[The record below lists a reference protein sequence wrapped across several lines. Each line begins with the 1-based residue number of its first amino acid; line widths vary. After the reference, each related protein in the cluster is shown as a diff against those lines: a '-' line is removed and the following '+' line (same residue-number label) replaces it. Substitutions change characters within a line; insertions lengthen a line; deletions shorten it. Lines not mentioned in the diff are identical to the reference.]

1 MVNTYLHIG
10 CLVKLKPYDE
20 LKSFGIRAP
29 AKDIPYMDDVGVVI
43 EILKNHVVVLW
54 QRLAKEGEHFP
65 HTLDKI
71 ADG

>member
-1 MVNTYLHIG
+1 MVKTYLHVG
-10 CLVKLKPYDE
+10 CLVRLKPYDY
-20 LKSFGIRAP
+20 LKKVGIRAP

-43 EILKNHVVVLW
+43 QVLNNHVVVLW
-54 QRLAKEGEHFP
+54 QRLEKEGQHFP